1 MTGNQIKSAVYHG
14 HIKGHHAN
22 RQSLMVMRYI
32 HGIGQ
37 PQTVRML
44 HRIMNARGYMIDLVS
59 LRRAVTNL
67 TVAEKG
73 AWTTPRWLNPWG
85 RQVLRV
91 AFTRPCPIT
100 GKTVGWYEMLP
111 ANGQTELPFV
121 DPTHKSPQAATT
133 TTP

>member
-14 HIKGHHAN
+14 HIKGPHAN

-32 HGIGQ
+32 HDIGQ

-67 TVAEKG
+67 SVAEKG
-73 AWTTPRWLNPWG
+73 SYTTPRWLNPWG

-100 GKTVGWYEMLP
+100 GKTVGWYDLLP
-111 ANGQTELPFV
+111 GTRQAELPFTA
-121 DPTHKSPQAATT
+121 PTTKTT
-133 TTP
+133 TAP